1 MSRTYSAR
9 QWAEWIEQQKK
20 SGLSV
25 AAFCE
30 RIGVSQNAFYW
41 RRRRLAEQ
49 AADRSSDV
57 APFVAVQV
65 TDTAPVEVEFPCGVT
80 VRVSDPAS
88 VRTIVA
94 ELLDR
99 GTHS

>member
-41 RRRRLAEQ
+41 RRRKLAEQ
-49 AADRSSDV
+49 TANRHSDV
-57 APFVAVQV
+57 S
-65 TDTAPVEVEFPCGVT
+65 PCGC
-80 VRVSDPAS
+80 P
-88 VRTIVA
+88 
-94 ELLDR
+94 
-99 GTHS
+99 